1 MAIKINQTTPID
13 NDHRQWVFMTISVFD
28 EDCKWVYTAPANL
41 SGDDLQSY
49 LDANEG
55 MYKRIVLRKM
65 YKGSDVYN
73 GTLEE
78 LEAWVSAGCKNT
90 DDEVI
95 SKKAGVDIEP
105 PVDQAALIAEL
116 QAKVKALEDKG

>member
-1 MAIKINQTTPID
+1 MAIKINQTTPIE
-13 NDHRQWVFMTISVFD
+13 NDHRQWVFMTISVLG
-28 EDCKWVYTAPANL
+28 EDCKWVYTAPSNL

-49 LDANEG
+49 LDANED

-65 YKGSDVYN
+65 YEGSDVYD

-78 LEAWVSAGCKNT
+78 LESWVSAGCKNA
-90 DDEVI
+90 DKKVI
-95 SKKAGVDIEP
+95 SKKAWVDIEP

-116 QAKVKALEDKG
+116 QEKVKALESK